1 MDKIKG
7 ILVGCGGISQTWL
20 RALGELDSVD
30 LVAMVDIVEE
40 NAQERAAQFG
50 YEGILITDTLE
61 KALELTGPEVVFN
74 CTIPD
79 AHYDVSMTAL
89 ESGCHVLTEKPLA
102 SSMQIASEMVS
113 AAEDAQRILAVIQN
127 RRYHP
132 HLRRLRYLLETG
144 RLGQIT
150 TCNSDFYLGAH
161 FGGFRDQMEHVLLL
175 DMAIHT
181 FDAARLI
188 TGENPLSVYCK
199 EWNPRGSWYDH
210 DASAIAIFEMTNGV
224 VYTYRGSWCAEGR
237 NTSWES
243 AWRVVA
249 ENGTAEWDGL
259 ESVMVERVV
268 ESAGFLSDLEPVAAD
283 DFDSGTKVGG
293 HGGVIGEFVSC
304 VKDGGVPETVAS
316 DNIKSLAMV
325 FGAIESAQSG
335 RPVEINS

>member
-20 RALGELDSVD
+20 RALGELDSVE

-40 NAQERAAQFG
+40 AAQERASQFG

-79 AHYDVSMTAL
+79 AHYDVSMKAL
-89 ESGCHVLTEKPLA
+89 DHGCHVLTEKPLA
-102 SSMQIASEMVS
+102 ASMQSASEMVS
-113 AAEDAQRILAVIQN
+113 AAEDARRILAVIQN

-132 HLRRLRYLLETG
+132 HLRKLRHLLEIG
-144 RLGQIT
+144 GLGQIT

-161 FGGFRDQMEHVLLL
+161 FGGFRDHMEHVLLL

-188 TGENPLSVYCK
+188 TGEDPLSVYCK
-199 EWNPRGSWYDH
+199 EWNPTGSWYDR

-237 NTSWES
+237 NTSWE
-243 AWRVVA
+243 AQWRVVA
-249 ENGTAEWDGL
+249 ENGTAEWDGF
-259 ESVMVERVV
+259 ESVMADRVV
-268 ESAGFLSDLEPVAAD
+268 ESTGFMSDLEPVAAD
-283 DFDSGTKVGG
+283 DYDPGTKVGG
-293 HGGVIGEFVSC
+293 HSGVISEFVSC
-304 VKDGGVPETVAS
+304 VRKGGVPETVAS

-325 FGAIESAQSG
+325 FGAIESAQVG
-335 RPVEINS
+335 RPVEIKI